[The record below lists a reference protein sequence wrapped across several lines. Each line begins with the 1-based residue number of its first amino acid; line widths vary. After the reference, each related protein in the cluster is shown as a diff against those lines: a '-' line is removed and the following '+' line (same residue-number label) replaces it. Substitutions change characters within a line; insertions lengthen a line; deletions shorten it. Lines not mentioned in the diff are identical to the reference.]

1 MNQITKREQDIID
14 NINALNVLEQKFLK
28 YQYEVKK
35 PEDSKTFKDFLAD
48 IIDISHNAVELLK
61 KIQKD
66 LGEIDTIKINNPRMK
81 EQIRDIVKGTSKFY
95 SVSFYSLCI
104 DKLNEDEPD
113 KTKHLASSILDYLSE
128 EFMDGGDD
136 DIFSDFHSFFDIP
149 AFYFRRIQVGPIVSS
164 TTLPLGVQRY
174 FAEIKDA
181 YAYGLNTSS
190 IALCRS
196 LLEMALSQKLSKGLK
211 KRASDDVVNISDER
225 EDSLIRLI
233 YEAKNARKITSDL
246 AKAAHGIRR
255 RANKVIHLKDDYKK
269 PSQEETLSC
278 IWETIKIIEALYR

>member
-1 MNQITKREQDIID
+1 MSQITKRERDIID
-14 NINALNVLEQKFLK
+14 NINALNALEKEFLK
-28 YQYEVKK
+28 YEYEAKK
-35 PEDSKTFKDFLAD
+35 PEDAQTLKDYLLD
-48 IIDISHNAVELLK
+48 IIGISQNAFELLT
-61 KIQKD
+61 KIQRD
-66 LGEIDTIKINNPRMK
+66 LGEIDTVKINNSRMK
-81 EQIRDIVKGTSKFY
+81 EQIGEIVKGKLKFY
-95 SVSFYSLCI
+95 SISFYRNCI
-104 DKLNEDEPD
+104 EKCNENEPD
-113 KTKHLASSILDYLSE
+113 ETKHLTSKIRDLLYD
-128 EFMDGGDD
+128 EFMDGGAD
-136 DIFSDFHSFFDIP
+136 DIFSDFHSFFDMP

-211 KRASDDVVNISDER
+211 KGAPDDVVNISGER

-246 AKAAHGIRR
+246 AKAAHGIRK
-255 RANKVIHLKDDYKK
+255 RANEVIHLKDDYKK

-278 IWETIKIIEALYR
+278 ILETIKIIESLYR